1 MSATTI
7 SSCSRC
13 SADRPAARCGWRAIA
28 RQRERDERL
37 RLLGQ
42 TLAGV
47 LHDLR
52 SPLTVV
58 QSYAELMSDEP
69 DAKARREYADQV
81 VRQVHGIEA
90 MTREVLSLLRGES
103 ALLATQ
109 VHLDRFF
116 AQLKDALGS
125 ELSPKKIELKLDLR
139 APVKLR
145 LDESKVRR
153 AVINLARNAAEAMPS
168 GGTFTIAAWREGE
181 RVMLSF
187 ADTGSGIPEALRAR
201 LFQPFATHGKRDGT
215 GLGLAMVKQVVES
228 HGGEIRFE
236 SAPGKGTTFTFSL
249 PV

>member
-1 MSATTI
+1 
-7 SSCSRC
+7 
-13 SADRPAARCGWRAIA
+13 
-28 RQRERDERL
+28 
-37 RLLGQ
+37 
-42 TLAGV
+42 
-47 LHDLR
+47 
-52 SPLTVV
+52 V

-90 MTREVLSLLRGES
+90 MTREVLSFLRGES

-168 GGTFTIAAWREGE
+168 GGTFTIAAWRESE